1 MPTPTYAASSPEAR
15 AAVDVHIR
23 KLVPEFIEYTFTK
36 SAPYRNH
43 WVGGGRVGNYGAD
56 YRLRTVANYA
66 GIWANTSDEVIY
78 FVATRDA
85 DERTFERL
93 EQLCD
98 SFFGG
103 QAAGVGYRRVLV
115 SHSRRRT
122 GLPRRAQPAE
132 QVQHQQFLAA
142 SKGDRRFAETSDRA
156 EAHPGRC
163 PIQLAAVA

>member
-15 AAVDVHIR
+15 ATVDVHIR

-43 WVGGGRVGNYGAD
+43 WVGGGPRELWGGLSAPHSRELCGHLGQHERRGDLFRGNEGRRRAD
-56 YRLRTVANYA
+56 L
-66 GIWANTSDEVIY
+66 
-78 FVATRDA
+78 
-85 DERTFERL
+85 ERL
-93 EQLCD
+93 EQLCN
-98 SFFGG
+98 SFSGG

-115 SHSRRRT
+115 SHSRRCT

-142 SKGDRRFAETSDRA
+142 SKGDRRFAETGDRA